1 MSTTDEK
8 REKAL
13 ADVKLYM
20 ANDWEVKEETPEY
33 FLLTRKK
40 KGSCLIHLLLLC
52 LTAGVGNVIYYF
64 MAKDTKKV
72 FK

>member
-52 LTAGVGNVIYYF
+52 LTAGVGNVIY
-64 MAKDTKKV
+64 
-72 FK
+72 